1 MIDAGHQ
8 VEQRN
13 LCEQPKVEQGERGE
27 SPKRGFSHNPS
38 QYDPHLT
45 LTTDNPSLQD
55 PRLTFTTDKEG
66 ITMLSLRCVLATSS
80 SLVLTLWKTVA
91 RFK

>member
-1 MIDAGHQ
+1 MIVAGHQ
-8 VEQRN
+8 VEQWN

-27 SPKRGFSHNPS
+27 SPKRGLSHNPS

-45 LTTDNPSLQD
+45 LTTDNDL
-55 PRLTFTTDKEG
+55 
-66 ITMLSLRCVLATSS
+66 ITMLSFRCVPATSS